1 MSTNNRN
8 PRAVLGERQL
18 TKAWGIS
25 EETANKILEVCKM
38 KLAELKKFAEKEN
51 IKVPYYC
58 KKKDYILWIVCQLS
72 NSKDVETTASSCF
85 VHDRYVETNHGFS
98 FVHGTYIS
106 EYASYIYTGNLSDI
120 TLLWDIDKDK
130 LLWISYLDWI
140 EAKNQEVAK
149 ICKANHC
156 GENLKPH

>member
-1 MSTNNRN
+1 MTSK
-8 PRAVLGERQL
+8 EL

-51 IKVPYYC
+51 IKVPYYHC
-58 KKKDYILWIVCQLS
+58 KRKDYILWIVKRLA
-72 NSKDVETTASSCF
+72 NKYE
-85 VHDRYVETNHGFS
+85 VETNHGFS
-98 FVHGTYIS
+98 WVNGTYIS

-130 LLWISYLDWI
+130 LLWVSYMGWI
-140 EAKNQEVAK
+140 EAKNQELAK
-149 ICKANHC
+149 ACK
-156 GENLKPH
+156 EN